1 MNKVINQYLI
11 FGFLKTII
19 NVILIFICL
28 GVILNLFEEI
38 EFFKDL
44 DIGIQ
49 MPIFLTFM
57 YIPNMIIKLL
67 PFIVFFGSMWYFFS
81 IKSNTDLLSLKTFGF
96 SNFKIIFILTVTVFI
111 FGLVIIFAVNPI
123 TSLMIKYYEVTK
135 AEYSRDTD
143 HLVSINKNG
152 VWIKEVDTDSKNLRI
167 ITAKELN
174 GNFLSDVTVYLL
186 DKDNNMISRVD
197 TELVDISEKKWV
209 FNEVNEVVFGN
220 EINKSVLKEDYSIES
235 DYDIEKINTQFKNL
249 DTISFINLIIGY
261 KNLQNKGYQKELL
274 DEKINTFLALPIFLV
289 LMVVLAAIFTIN
301 TNDKKQNLYYIFIS
315 IISCVV
321 IYYFKDLS
329 IALGQTNRISLIT
342 AVWVPIVALT
352 LFCSIGVIQVNE
364 K

>member
-11 FGFLKTII
+11 FGFLKTIL

-49 MPIFLTFM
+49 MPIFLTLM

-67 PFIVFFGSMWYFFS
+67 PFIVFIGSMWYLLS
-81 IKSNTDLLSLKTFGF
+81 IKFNTDLLSLKTFGF
-96 SNFKIIFILTVTVFI
+96 SNFKIIFILTATVFV
-111 FGLVIIFAVNPI
+111 FGVVIIFAINPI
-123 TSLMIKYYEVTK
+123 TSLMVKYYEVTK

-152 VWIKEVDTDSKNLRI
+152 VWIKESDSENLRI
-167 ITAKELN
+167 ITAKELK

-186 DKDNNMISRVD
+186 DKDNNMISRAD
-197 TELVDISEKKWV
+197 SELVDISEIKWL
-209 FNEVNEVVFGN
+209 FDTVNIVIFGN
-220 EINKSVLKEDYSIES
+220 EINKNTIKENYSIES
-235 DYDIEKINTQFKNL
+235 DYDIKKINTQFKNL
-249 DTISFINLIIGY
+249 DTISFINLILGY
-261 KNLQNKGYQKELL
+261 KEIQNKGYAKELL
-274 DEKINTFLALPIFLV
+274 DEKINTFLALPVFLV
-289 LMVVLAAIFTIN
+289 LMVILAAIFTIN
-301 TNDKKQNLYYIFIS
+301 TNDKKQNFYYIFIS

-342 AVWVPIVALT
+342 SVWVPIVALT